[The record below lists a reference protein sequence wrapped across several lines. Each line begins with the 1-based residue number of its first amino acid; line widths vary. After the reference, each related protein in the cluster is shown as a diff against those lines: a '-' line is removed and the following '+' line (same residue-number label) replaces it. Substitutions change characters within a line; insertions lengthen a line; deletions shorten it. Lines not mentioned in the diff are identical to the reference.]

1 MVWTGLPIINGF
13 LIMNKI
19 GNYVIS
25 ERYKKMAIKKEIL
38 EWEIKSAT
46 VDLHELKRKMTK
58 LGFIK

>member
-1 MVWTGLPIINGF
+1 
-13 LIMNKI
+13 MNKI

-25 ERYKKMAIKKEIL
+25 ERHKKMAIKKEIL